1 MKITVIGAG
10 MIGVSIAA
18 EAAARGAE
26 VTLIDKNSP
35 GSGTSSLSYGWV
47 NSNNKY
53 PENYFELN
61 RAGMASHYQL
71 AANGAD

>member
-18 EAAARGAE
+18 EAAERGAD
-26 VTLIDKNSP
+26 VTLIDKHSP

-47 NSNNKY
+47 NSNN
-53 PENYFELN
+53 
-61 RAGMASHYQL
+61 
-71 AANGAD
+71 